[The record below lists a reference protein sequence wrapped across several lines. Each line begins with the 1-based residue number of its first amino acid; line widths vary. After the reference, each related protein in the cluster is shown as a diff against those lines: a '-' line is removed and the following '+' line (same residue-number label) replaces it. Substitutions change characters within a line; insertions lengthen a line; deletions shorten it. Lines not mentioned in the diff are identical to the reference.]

1 MTKQTKTVTV
11 TARIKPALSKKL
23 DRYAKITGHT
33 KSHAVEKLLAQH
45 IDYETWFIKEVQK
58 GIDSANRGELVPHE
72 EAMRQIRAHIA
83 RRKREKRKAA

>member
-1 MTKQTKTVTV
+1 MSKPSKSVIV
-11 TARIKPALSKKL
+11 TARIKPALNKKL
-23 DRYAKITGHT
+23 DRYAKIIGHT

-72 EAMRQIRAHIA
+72 EAVRQIRAHIA
-83 RRKREKRKAA
+83 KRKREKRKAA